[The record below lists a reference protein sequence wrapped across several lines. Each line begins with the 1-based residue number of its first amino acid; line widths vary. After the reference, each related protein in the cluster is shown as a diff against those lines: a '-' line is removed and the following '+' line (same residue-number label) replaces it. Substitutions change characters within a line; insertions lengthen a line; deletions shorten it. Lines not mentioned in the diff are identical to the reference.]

1 MKDAVLRARH
11 SLMPTDRPST
21 GPTLRASKG
30 RFRLLQVLGGDG
42 RGGADQV
49 ALALADGLHEQGFA
63 VAFFV
68 PEGFVRHQRERL
80 RGRAVTVAQSFSPFS
95 VATLGA
101 LRRAAQ
107 GTDLVLTHDSPAR
120 HLTLTA
126 KALGDLQ
133 APLWF
138 MRHCIVRPPALPW
151 APWQRLWVAHQLAAS
166 EVIAESLVA
175 SGYPAQRVTRLY
187 AGRDLSSFFTADSP
201 TIGVLRGRLGLD
213 LHPAPFCIGMV
224 ARFDRWS
231 GWHPEVAHPKGFD
244 VLFAALSRLDFPY
257 RVLLLGPPHPEDHE
271 ALRAMAQI
279 HGARPDWLIFLGFQ
293 NDISAYYGLMDVNVL
308 PSRREGLGLALVEGL
323 AAGVP
328 VLGSGSG
335 GIREV
340 IRDGHNGFFFPEGDA
355 VALAGLLIR
364 LAQDPELRRRLGEE
378 GRRQLQEAAFDEGH
392 LVDGFMDCLARE
404 HPVSVQGERMP

>member
-1 MKDAVLRARH
+1 MKDAALRARH
-11 SLMPTDRPST
+11 SLMPTPLPST
-21 GPTLRASKG
+21 GPAQRAG
-30 RFRLLQVLGGDG
+30 NERLRLLQVLGGDG

-63 VAFFV
+63 VEFFV
-68 PEGFVRHQRERL
+68 PAGFVRHQRERL
-80 RGRAVTVAQSFSPFS
+80 RGRAVTVAPSFSPFS
-95 VATLGA
+95 AAALGA

-107 GTDLVLTHDSPAR
+107 RVDLVLTHDSPAR
-120 HLTLTA
+120 HLTLAA
-126 KALGDLQ
+126 KAMGGLQ

-138 MRHCIVRPPALPW
+138 MRHCIIRPPALRW

-175 SGYPAQRVTRLY
+175 SGYPAARVTRLY
-187 AGRDLSSFFTADSP
+187 AGRDLSSFFAVDSP
-201 TIGVLRGRLGLD
+201 ARSALRAVLGLD
-213 LHPAPFCIGMV
+213 VSPAPFCIGMV
-224 ARFDRWS
+224 ASFDRWP
-231 GWHPEVAHPKGFD
+231 GWHPQVAHPKGFD

-271 ALRAMAQI
+271 ALRAMAHA
-279 HGARPDWLIFLGFQ
+279 HGARPEWLIFLGFQ

-340 IRDGHNGFFFPEGDA
+340 IQDGRNGFLFPEGDA

-364 LAQDPELRRRLGEE
+364 LAREPELRRRLGEE
-378 GRRQLQEAAFDEGH
+378 GRRQLQETVFDEGR
-392 LVDGFMDCLARE
+392 LVGGFMDCLARE
-404 HPVSVQGERMP
+404 HPASVHGERMP

>member
-1 MKDAVLRARH
+1 MLP
-11 SLMPTDRPST
+11 LMPTPRSSAGPVRT
-21 GPTLRASKG
+21 GNG
-30 RFRLLQVLGGDG
+30 RLRLLQVLGGDG

-49 ALALADGLHEQGFA
+49 ALALADGLHERGFA
-63 VAFFV
+63 VAFLV
-68 PEGFVRHQRERL
+68 PPGFVRHQGERL
-80 RGRAVTVAQSFSPFS
+80 RGRAVTLAQSFSPFS
-95 VATLGA
+95 AATLGA
-101 LRRAAQ
+101 LRQAVQ
-107 GTDLVLTHDSPAR
+107 GVDLVLTHDSPAR
-120 HLTLTA
+120 HLTLAA
-126 KALGDLQ
+126 KALGGLQ

-138 MRHCIVRPPALPW
+138 MRHCIMRPPALPW

-166 EVIAESLVA
+166 EVIAESLIA

-187 AGRDLSSFFTADSP
+187 AGRNLSSFFTADSP
-201 TIGVLRGRLGLD
+201 ASSVLRARLGLD
-213 LHPAPFCIGMV
+213 VHPAPFCVGMV

-257 RVLLLGPPHPEDHE
+257 RVLLLGPPNPEDHA
-271 ALRAMAQI
+271 ALRAMAQA
-279 HGARPDWLIFLGFQ
+279 HGARPDWLIFPGFQ

-340 IRDGHNGFFFPEGDA
+340 IQDGRNGFLFPEGDA
-355 VALAGLLIR
+355 VALASLLTR
-364 LAQDPELRRRLGEE
+364 LAREPELRRRLGDE
-378 GRRQLQEAAFDEGH
+378 GRRQLQETAFDEGR
-392 LVDGFMDCLARE
+392 LVGGFMDCLARE
-404 HPVSVQGERMP
+404 HPASVHGERMP

>member
-1 MKDAVLRARH
+1 MLP
-11 SLMPTDRPST
+11 LMPAPRSSAAPVRT
-21 GPTLRASKG
+21 GNG
-30 RFRLLQVLGGDG
+30 RLRLLQVLGGDG

-49 ALALADGLHEQGFA
+49 ALALADGLHERGFA

-68 PEGFVRHQRERL
+68 PPGFVRHQGERL
-80 RGRAVTVAQSFSPFS
+80 RGRAVTLAQSFSPFS
-95 VATLGA
+95 AATLGA
-101 LRRAAQ
+101 LRQAVQ
-107 GTDLVLTHDSPAR
+107 GVDLVLTHDSPAR
-120 HLTLTA
+120 HLTLAA
-126 KALGDLQ
+126 KALGGLQ

-138 MRHCIVRPPALPW
+138 MRHCIMRPPALPW

-166 EVIAESLVA
+166 EVIAESLIA
-175 SGYPAQRVTRLY
+175 SGYPARRVTRLY

-201 TIGVLRGRLGLD
+201 VISVLRARLGLD
-213 LHPAPFCIGMV
+213 AHPAPFCVGMV

-244 VLFAALSRLDFPY
+244 VLFAALSRLGFSY
-257 RVLLLGPPHPEDHE
+257 RVLLLGPPNPEDHA
-271 ALRAMAQI
+271 ALRAMAQA
-279 HGARPDWLIFLGFQ
+279 HGARPDWLIFPGFQ

-340 IRDGHNGFFFPEGDA
+340 IQDGRNGFLFPEGDA
-355 VALAGLLIR
+355 VALASLLTR
-364 LAQDPELRRRLGEE
+364 LAREPELRRRLGDE
-378 GRRQLQEAAFDEGH
+378 GRRQLQETAFDEDR
-392 LVDGFMDCLARE
+392 LVGGFMDCLARE
-404 HPVSVQGERMP
+404 HPASVHGERMP

>member
-1 MKDAVLRARH
+1 MLPLMPVLRSSAV
-11 SLMPTDRPST
+11 PA
-21 GPTLRASKG
+21 LRAG
-30 RFRLLQVLGGDG
+30 HRQLRLLQVLGGDG

-49 ALALADGLHEQGFA
+49 ALALADGLRERGFA

-68 PEGFVRHQRERL
+68 PPGFVRHQGERL
-80 RGRAVTVAQSFSPFS
+80 RGRAVTIAQRFSPFS
-95 VATLGA
+95 VATRGA
-101 LRRAAQ
+101 LRQAAQ
-107 GTDLVLTHDSPAR
+107 GADLVLTHDSPAR
-120 HLTLTA
+120 HLTLAA
-126 KALGDLQ
+126 KATGSLR

-166 EVIAESLVA
+166 EVIGESLIA
-175 SGYPAQRVTRLY
+175 SGYPAKRVTRLY
-187 AGRDLSSFFTADSP
+187 AGRDLSSFFTANP
-201 TIGVLRGRLGLD
+201 QAIRVLRGRLGLD
-213 LHPAPFCIGMV
+213 VQPAPFCIGMV
-224 ARFDRWS
+224 ARFDRWP
-231 GWHPEVAHPKGFD
+231 GWYPEVAHPKGFD

-257 RVLLLGPPHPEDHE
+257 RVLLLGPPKPEDHE
-271 ALRAMAQI
+271 ALRAMAGA
-279 HGARPDWLIFLGFQ
+279 HGARPDWLIFPGFQ

-340 IRDGHNGFFFPEGDA
+340 IQHGRNGFLFPEGDA
-355 VALAGLLIR
+355 VALAGLLTR
-364 LAQDPELRRRLGEE
+364 LAHGPELRRRLGEE
-378 GRRQLQEAAFDEGH
+378 GGRQLQETAFDEGR

-404 HPVSVQGERMP
+404 HPASAHGERVP

>member
-1 MKDAVLRARH
+1 MKDAALGARH
-11 SLMPTDRPST
+11 SLMPTPRPST
-21 GPTLRASKG
+21 GPALRAGNG
-30 RFRLLQVLGGDG
+30 RLRLLQVLGGDG

-49 ALALADGLHEQGFA
+49 ALALADGLQEQGVA
-63 VAFFV
+63 VEFFV
-68 PEGFVRHQRERL
+68 PAGFVRHQEERL
-80 RGRAVTVAQSFSPFS
+80 RGRTVTVAPSFSPFS
-95 VATLGA
+95 AAALGA
-101 LRRAAQ
+101 LRRVAQ
-107 GTDLVLTHDSPAR
+107 RVDLVLTHDSPAR
-120 HLTLTA
+120 HLTLAA
-126 KALGDLQ
+126 KALGGLH

-138 MRHCIVRPPALPW
+138 MRHCIIRPPALPW

-175 SGYPAQRVTRLY
+175 SGYPAPRVTRLY
-187 AGRDLSSFFTADSP
+187 AGRDLSSFFAVDSQARSA
-201 TIGVLRGRLGLD
+201 LRAGLGLD
-213 LHPAPFCIGMV
+213 ASPAPFCIGMV
-224 ARFDRWS
+224 ARFDRWP
-231 GWHPEVAHPKGFD
+231 GWHPQVAHPKGFD

-257 RVLLLGPPHPEDHE
+257 RVLLLGPPHPEDHA
-271 ALRAMAQI
+271 ALRAMAQA

-340 IRDGHNGFFFPEGDA
+340 IQDGRNGFLFPEGDA

-364 LAQDPELRRRLGEE
+364 LAREPELRRRLGEE
-378 GRRQLQEAAFDEGH
+378 GRRQLQETVFDEGR
-392 LVDGFMDCLARE
+392 LVGGFMDCLARE
-404 HPVSVQGERMP
+404 HPASVHGERMP

>member
-1 MKDAVLRARH
+1 MLP
-11 SLMPTDRPST
+11 LMPAPRPSA
-21 GPTLRASKG
+21 GPALRVGNG
-30 RFRLLQVLGGDG
+30 RLRLLQVLGGDG

-49 ALALADGLHEQGFA
+49 ALALADGLHERGFT

-68 PEGFVRHQRERL
+68 PAGFVRHQGERL
-80 RGRAVTVAQSFSPFS
+80 RGRAVTIAQSFSPFS
-95 VATLGA
+95 AATLGA

-107 GTDLVLTHDSPAR
+107 GADLVLTHDSPAR
-120 HLTLTA
+120 HLTLAA
-126 KALGDLQ
+126 KAMGGLQ

-138 MRHCIVRPPALPW
+138 MRHCIMRPPALPW

-166 EVIAESLVA
+166 EVIAESLIA
-175 SGYPAQRVTRLY
+175 SGYPARRVTRLY
-187 AGRDLSSFFTADSP
+187 AGRDLSSFFAAGPRASSA
-201 TIGVLRGRLGLD
+201 LRARLGLD
-213 LHPAPFCIGMV
+213 VPPAPFCIGMV
-224 ARFDRWS
+224 ARFDRWP
-231 GWHPEVAHPKGFD
+231 GWHPGVAHPKGFD

-257 RVLLLGPPHPEDHE
+257 RVLLLGPPNPEDHE
-271 ALRAMAQI
+271 ALRTMAQV
-279 HGARPDWLIFLGFQ
+279 HGARPDWLIFPGFQ

-340 IRDGHNGFFFPEGDA
+340 IQDGRNGFLFPEGDA

-364 LAQDPELRRRLGEE
+364 LAREPELRRRLGEE
-378 GRRQLQEAAFDEGH
+378 GRRQLQGAAFDEGR
-392 LVDGFMDCLARE
+392 LVGGFMDCLARE
-404 HPVSVQGERMP
+404 HPASMHGERMP